1 VKDWGTALFEPR
13 SVALVGASASPGKV
27 GHVVLR
33 NLLATFGG
41 DVHPIHPTES
51 EILGRACHAS
61 VRDVAGSV
69 DLAVIVVPAAAT
81 PAVLED
87 CASAG
92 VRAAIVIGGGF
103 AEAGPDGRA
112 LQDRVAAIGRA
123 AGIRLVGP
131 NCFGVINV
139 HAGLNASI
147 GIGLP
152 EPGGVSLFS
161 QSGAYGMAAFSRS
174 KDGEIGFAKVI
185 APGNTMDLDEVDVLR
200 YLGGDG
206 RTRVIAMLL
215 ESIRDGAAF
224 VAAAREVSPHKPV
237 IVLKTGRGES
247 GRRAAASHTAALA
260 GDAAVAAAALRQ
272 AGVRLVTDGLT
283 LLDVAAALDRQPAPR
298 GGRVAIVTNSGG
310 TGVELAD
317 LLEGEG
323 MTVPRLS
330 PDLQAG
336 LREHLPAHASPENP
350 VDITVDWERFP
361 TMYGETIRA
370 LLDSD
375 EIDALVPVLL
385 QRSALIPEVTERV
398 IAEVA
403 AARERGSMTPV
414 HICWVGPHEAEAN
427 RRRLLGAGIPCSPW
441 AARTVRTLA
450 AARPPVVRPVPVVGE
465 SVAPP
470 ASADAGG
477 WLAPDET
484 LSLVTAAGVPVVRW
498 RLVDSGAAA
507 VGVAVE
513 LGFPVVLKA
522 VRPDVLHKSEAG
534 AVRLGLADADAV
546 RVAARDLERNLGRGP
561 FLVQHQAEP
570 GVELVVGAVAAPGFG
585 TMVVAGLGG
594 IWVEALGD
602 VAMRLAPFGPDEAA
616 SMLDELRGA
625 ALLDGGRGRPPVDR
639 HALACLIADVSA
651 WVARAPWLA
660 ELDINPL
667 ISTRDGGLV
676 AVDARIRIA
685 TPD

>member
-1 VKDWGTALFEPR
+1 VEDWGTALFEPR

-33 NLLATFGG
+33 NLLATFPG
-41 DVHPIHPTES
+41 DVHPIHPTEP
-51 EILGRACHAS
+51 EILGRACRPS
-61 VRDVAGSV
+61 VREVDGPV
-69 DLAVIVVPAAAT
+69 DLAVVVVPAAAT

-87 CASAG
+87 CAAAG
-92 VRAAIVIGGGF
+92 VRVAIVIGGGF

-112 LQDRVAAIGRA
+112 LQDRVVAVGRA

-174 KDGEIGFAKVI
+174 RDGEIGFAKVI
-185 APGNTMDLDEVDVLR
+185 APGNTVDLDEVDVLR
-200 YLGGDG
+200 YLRDDD

-224 VAAAREVSPHKPV
+224 VEAARDVTPHKPV

-260 GDAAVAAAALRQ
+260 GDAAVGAAALRQ

-298 GGRVAIVTNSGG
+298 GGRVAVVTNSGG

-317 LLEGEG
+317 LLEAEG

-330 PDLQAG
+330 ADLQAR
-336 LREHLPAHASPENP
+336 LREHLPAHASTENP
-350 VDITVDWERFP
+350 VDLTVDWERFP
-361 TMYGETIRA
+361 AMYGETIRA

-375 EIDALVPVLL
+375 EIDALIPVLL
-385 QRSALIPEVTERV
+385 QRSALIPEVTDRV

-403 AARERGSMTPV
+403 AGRERGSTIPV
-414 HICWVGPHEAEAN
+414 HVCWVGPQEAEAN
-427 RRRLLGAGIPCSPW
+427 RRRLLEAGIPCNPW
-441 AARTVRTLA
+441 AARATRTLA
-450 AARPPVVRPVPVVGE
+450 NARPQPVRPVPTVGE
-465 SVAPP
+465 ALPAP
-470 ASADAGG
+470 SGADGGG
-477 WLAPDET
+477 WLPPDET
-484 LSLVTAAGVPVVRW
+484 LRLVDGTGVPVVPW
-498 RLVDSGAAA
+498 RLADTTADALGAARD
-507 VGVAVE
+507 

-522 VRPDVLHKSEAG
+522 LRQDLLHKTEAG
-534 AVRLGLADADAV
+534 AIRLGLANVAAV
-546 RVAARDLERNLGRGP
+546 RAAIRDLQRDLGPGP
-561 FLVQHQAEP
+561 FLVQRQADP
-570 GVELVVGAVAAPGFG
+570 GVELVIGAVAAPGFG

-639 HALACLIADVSA
+639 ARLACLIADVSGFA
-651 WVARAPWLA
+651 ARAPWLR

-667 ISTRDGGLV
+667 IATRDGVV
-676 AVDARIRIA
+676 AVDARIRVA